1 MEVFLVWCGL
11 ALLYGSIHA
20 WKAWSR
26 RRLHTPRN
34 DGWSFLRLMLT
45 LLATYVASCCV
56 LLGIWVVTYTRD
68 EESSS
73 IPALLLLLVTICHVT
88 VLLGWLLN
96 RSKKALREKRERAEA
111 NARANRL
118 HEAEQRQRE
127 TDRLEQESNRRL
139 RDAAQRRR
147 EEIRARCE
155 AAFHIHGPEI
165 ADRFPRTA
173 FDQFCTRYLG
183 DDKTPEVVEARA
195 RELLAIIQSH
205 VNKIDPVTVKPS
217 LENILSTFDARRQKV
232 VGAGLEPDD
241 AEYLL
246 TQLNEIRDE
255 AIRKAVMEGT
265 L

>member
-1 MEVFLVWCGL
+1 MEVIYVWCAL

-26 RRLHTPRN
+26 RRMLTPRN
-34 DGWSFLRLMLT
+34 EGWSLLRVILT
-45 LLATYVASCCV
+45 LFATYIASCCV
-56 LLGIWVVTYTRD
+56 LLGIWVVTYTRY

-73 IPALLLLLVTICHVT
+73 ILTMLMLVTMCHVA
-88 VLLGWLLN
+88 VFLGWLMN
-96 RSKKALREKRERAEA
+96 RSQKALRQKWAQA
-111 NARANRL
+111 AASARANHL
-118 HEAEQRQRE
+118 HETELRE
-127 TDRLEQESNRRL
+127 REANRLEQESSRRI
-139 RDAAQRRR
+139 RDAAQRKR

-165 ADRFPRTA
+165 ADRFPRSA

-195 RELLAIIQSH
+195 RELLAIIQSY
-205 VNKIDPVTVKPS
+205 VNKIDPVKVKPS
-217 LENILSTFDARRQKV
+217 LESILSTFDERRQKV
-232 VGAGLEPDD
+232 TRAGLETND
-241 AEYLL
+241 EKYLL
-246 TQLNEIRDE
+246 TQLNELRDE